1 MDNSEYTSK
10 VDVGDWP
17 EAVIVPLDSPFHD
30 DRGDIQNLVLKP
42 MGSVAIITSK
52 AGSIRA
58 NHRHQTDWHYS
69 YVLSGSIKYYYRP
82 ANSKEEPKFVIV
94 KAGQMFF
101 TPPMVDHTMVF
112 PEDTVFITMAKNFR
126 THENHEADLIR
137 VQMIE
142 NS

>member
-1 MDNSEYTSK
+1 MNNAEYTDR
-10 VDVGDWP
+10 VNVGDWP
-17 EAVIVPLDSPFHD
+17 EEVLVPLDSPFQD
-30 DRGDIQNLVLKP
+30 MRGDIQNLVLRS
-42 MGSVAIITSK
+42 MGSTAVITSK

-58 NHRHQTDWHYS
+58 NHRHKTDWHYS

-82 ANSKEEPKFVIV
+82 ADNKEEPKFVWV

-112 PEDTVFITMAKNFR
+112 PEDTVFITMAKNSR

-137 VQMIE
+137 VKMIE
-142 NS
+142 KS